1 MIVMDSDKRLHC
13 LSLNSILKFMGM
25 SSSSFSSQLIGGTTN
40 STPIFGLVLA
50 ADRSTPMSESVLVVE
65 EYEDGEEVEAERK
78 GDVDDG
84 VGAP

>member
-1 MIVMDSDKRLHC
+1 
-13 LSLNSILKFMGM
+13 MGM

-40 STPIFGLVLA
+40 STLIFGLVLA

-65 EYEDGEEVEAERK
+65 EYEDGEEVEEERK